1 MGVDSARRA
10 VWLREA
16 AISGRVLR
24 MFVVP
29 IGRSGHKRRNVLITS
44 KQRAA
49 RERKMAERQD
59 LAMQASDNV
68 SAERIAAAGDKVT
81 VRAGE
86 LSSVSQPTMEAVRIL
101 DHPSSK
107 TTYE

>member
-1 MGVDSARRA
+1 M
-10 VWLREA
+10 
-16 AISGRVLR
+16 SGRVLR
-24 MFVVP
+24 MFVIP

-49 RERKMAERQD
+49 REKKMAEKQD

-68 SAERIAAAGDKVT
+68 SAERIAVAGDE

-107 TTYE
+107 TTYEKIVPGFQLVS